1 MKVRGG
7 FVSNSSS
14 SSYIIR
20 IPKGRVLGL
29 EEYRDWFD
37 IKAKDDN
44 PETLQKAIVA
54 IWTVIYAY
62 REKDRDSYVYFDH
75 DILVDAED
83 ILSYYQETAE
93 GKDLEKISQM
103 LYELR
108 NPEKFPESEIIGF
121 EADDNEGNLIN
132 YDITGILS
140 NAGKEVEMKG
150 DNVYAINEH

>member
-1 MKVRGG
+1 MKVRAG

-20 IPKGRVLGL
+20 IPKGKVLPL
-29 EEYRDWFD
+29 EEYKDWFG
-37 IKAKDDN
+37 IEVKDN
-44 PETLQKAIVA
+44 SPEILQKAIVA
-54 IWTVIYAY
+54 IWTAIYSY
-62 REKDRDSYVYFDH
+62 KEKDNEYFYSDH
-75 DILVDAED
+75 RILIDAED

-108 NPEKFPESEIIGF
+108 NPEKFPDSEIIGF
-121 EADDNEGNLIN
+121 EADDNEGNLVN
-132 YDITGILS
+132 YEITGVLS

-150 DNVYAINEH
+150 DNVYAFNEH